1 MTKERLLNGLL
12 SLMIAAAMAVFGC
25 RKKEPDAE
33 PPTTAEQPAEQP
45 AQQES
50 QPKAEQSKPE
60 EEKPFM
66 AQMTPVEV
74 AISATATKRMGM
86 PPSVIDKNSQSVVIE
101 EDADLVFPKEIGGF
115 SLSYIGSPDIGGYV
129 NDRNTKRPVS
139 ISYDSEEL
147 KSSVSIFIEQ
157 IPLEVTGVKMDLSSC
172 QNRMQEMVKQVSMS
186 RPPVAIYDKANE
198 NKIAQMNAN
207 AYGRGITG
215 LQINEPSPESKL
227 ETSSTPFRSVS
238 WSWRIPNGRSRQY
251 LIQDKGIHGAEM
263 FWNIARRYGHTVGY
277 LGQIDN
283 PAAEQQYSLT
293 SLLMLKNS
301 CLITVIIQSEG
312 GEAAEN
318 NAKAVEAFTA
328 SLDKDVLPSSCK
340 GYYDRQDEKYEKS
353 AWSTMG
359 GKPLPFY
366 AALKKDAPQDVI
378 SDCLSPLDM
387 AGKSFGEI
395 CGVDY
400 DTKLNYG
407 RYDDSSRL
415 ADALQYLILYIK
427 EYGTL
432 PPSVRKPLEIVFKG
446 ANRHVDADSLLA
458 AFGSKSEAKPEEAE
472 ALAAK
477 ERILRGKIQLRLRQ
491 VQRITRV
498 IANDRQ
504 RRLNALEREIDVKRT
519 AKLEAYIQQL
529 QSNSFNQ
536 NSNNPSETRKQ
547 VMDAIK
553 HVIDELNSGKVSTRL
568 NVTPPNQNSGNGYY
582 NTLGAVLA
590 NFAGRFGMNTSS
602 IQTELAKTLFDLGDD
617 SASISMFQNGYN
629 NNLNH
634 DDLLSYMFSNG
645 FCGFVDT
652 YRGSSRDQQLWS
664 SPRISHLMILSNYP
678 IPGFILSNLI
688 TEGKNDIV
696 RELLFADAPVNEV
709 SNGQLPL
716 AIAIQ
721 RGNTE
726 LEQLLLANG
735 ANKEL
740 KDGFGKTPED
750 YRIYGTFLKALN
762 SKDYKTQKEC
772 LAKGMNV
779 NQTTP
784 SSPLRYI
791 DIAIE
796 KKDTEAVK
804 MLLEAGADTAHNNI
818 IWRAYQTGQLEIFR
832 LLLKHGAPLEQ
843 NGQHLLCTVLQPN
856 YSSESNSTDFLKEV
870 IAKLDKA
877 KLNEEICKY
886 NEQTKMTP
894 ACYALFVANTGND
907 NASAQLLQKLR
918 ILEESGADIAK
929 MPTPNSLSPLFFAAF
944 RNHSTVDIF
953 SYLLSKG
960 LDVNS
965 VTVPKSTE
973 ISNNDWKLGNE
984 VAAKGIEKT
993 GLLTF
998 AVRHWAKR
1006 KYVDSNFLNNVLPY
1020 LVEKGAKTDIK
1031 DSYGKTAIDYLEEF
1045 NATKSPHAKNLHT
1058 KFQTLGLIK

>member
-33 PPTTAEQPAEQP
+33 PPTTAEQSAEQP
-45 AQQES
+45 AKQES

-66 AQMTPVEV
+66 EQMTQVEV

-86 PPSVIDKNSQSVVIE
+86 PPSVIAKNAQSVVIE

-115 SLSYIGSPDIGGYV
+115 SLSYVGSPDIGGYV
-129 NDRNTKRPVS
+129 NDRNSKRPVS

-157 IPLEVTGVKMDLSSC
+157 IPLEVTGFKMDLSSC
-172 QNRMQEMVKQVSMS
+172 QNRMQEMVKQVSMGK
-186 RPPVAIYDKANE
+186 PPMAIYDKANE
-198 NKIAQMNAN
+198 SKIAQMFGNGN
-207 AYGRGITG
+207 NMGING
-215 LQINEPSPESKL
+215 FQINEPSPESKL

-301 CLITVIIQSEG
+301 SLITVIIQSEG

-366 AALKKDAPQDVI
+366 AALKKDTPQDVI

-432 PPSVRKPLEIVFKG
+432 PPSVRQPLEIVFKG
-446 ANRHVDADSLLA
+446 ANRHVDADALLA
-458 AFGSKSEAKPEEAE
+458 ALGSKSEAKPEEAE

-498 IANDRQ
+498 IENDRQ
-504 RRLNALEREIDVKRT
+504 RRINALEREIDTKRT
-519 AKLEAYIQQL
+519 AKLEEYIQQI
-529 QSNSFNQ
+529 QSNASNQ
-536 NSNNPSETRKQ
+536 NFNPNTSEARKQ
-547 VMDAIK
+547 VMDAIN
-553 HVIDELNSGKVSTRL
+553 HVIDEFKSGKVSTRL
-568 NVTPPNQNSGNGYY
+568 NVTPPNQNNGGGF
-582 NTLGAVLA
+582 TLGSVLA

-602 IQTELAKTLFDLGDD
+602 IQTELAKTAFDLGDD
-617 SASISMFQNGYN
+617 SFAISLLQFYGHNGFN
-629 NNLNH
+629 A

-645 FCGFVDT
+645 FSGFVDI
-652 YRGSSRDQQLWS
+652 YRGSSRDQQLWR

-678 IPGFILSNLI
+678 IPGYILSNLI
-688 TEGKNDIV
+688 TEGKIDIV
-696 RELLFADAPVNEV
+696 RELLFADAPVNEL

-721 RGNTE
+721 SGNTE

-735 ANKEL
+735 AKKEL

-750 YRIYGTFLKALN
+750 YRIYGTFWKALN
-762 SKDYKTQKEC
+762 SKDYNTQKEC

-784 SSPLRYI
+784 NSPWRYI

-796 KKDTEAVK
+796 KKDTEAVR
-804 MLLEAGADTAHNNI
+804 MLLEAGADPAYNNI
-818 IWRAYQTGQLEIFR
+818 ISRAYQSGQIEIFK

-856 YSSESNSTDFLKEV
+856 YNSQGNATNFLKEV
-870 IAKLDKA
+870 IAKMDKA

-886 NEQTKMTP
+886 NEQTRMTP
-894 ACYALFVANTGND
+894 ACYAIFVANTGND

-918 ILEESGADIAK
+918 LLEEAGADIAK
-929 MPTPNSLSPLFFAAF
+929 TPTPNSLPPLFFAVF
-944 RNHSTVDIF
+944 KRHSTVDLY

-960 LDVNS
+960 ADVNS

-973 ISNNDWKLGNE
+973 ISNNEWRLGNE
-984 VAAKGIEKT
+984 ISAKGVEKT
-993 GLLTF
+993 GILTF
-998 AVRHWAKR
+998 AARHWAKTR
-1006 KYVDSNFLNNVLPY
+1006 YIDNNFLNNALPY
-1020 LVEKGAKTDIK
+1020 LVEKGAKADVK
-1031 DSYGKTAIDYLEEF
+1031 DSYGKTAIDYLEELKGR
-1045 NATKSPHAKNLHT
+1045 NKHYAELLQT